1 MTGKS
6 DDITA
11 AHLDLAMEF
20 ADVPVPYDVVRPK
33 GAGGK
38 GDPGGL
44 VRKGES
50 YYGGVGANKAKTQL
64 TIEETQQRLREQR
77 DLNSGKLKPG
87 GDIAIGDSLAQG
99 MIDANK
105 MGGKVRVGAGP
116 NEVLGMIQSYMKEND
131 IRGKNVYI
139 GTGMPNN
146 PAEADKI
153 QEQIKAVKQGGG
165 NPIVIG
171 TGPGT
176 ERKPTTG
183 QNEKLQKISKEQ
195 GATFTG
201 PLEDMFPG
209 MRKTDPTMGL
219 HLQPEQ
225 YKQLNKKF
233 SPSLKPVEDKTPK
246 MNSDKV
252 SSLSKENEKL
262 TKINNNMIAQVLVK
276 NNVVTVS
283 RAGDTQ
289 VTVLASNENSSD
301 SILMQAMKA

>member
-153 QEQIKAVKQGGG
+153 QEQIKAVKQG
-165 NPIVIG
+165 
-171 TGPGT
+171 
-176 ERKPTTG
+176 
-183 QNEKLQKISKEQ
+183 
-195 GATFTG
+195 A
-201 PLEDMFPG
+201 
-209 MRKTDPTMGL
+209 
-219 HLQPEQ
+219 
-225 YKQLNKKF
+225 
-233 SPSLKPVEDKTPK
+233 
-246 MNSDKV
+246 V
-252 SSLSKENEKL
+252 S
-262 TKINNNMIAQVLVK
+262 
-276 NNVVTVS
+276 
-283 RAGDTQ
+283 
-289 VTVLASNENSSD
+289 
-301 SILMQAMKA
+301 